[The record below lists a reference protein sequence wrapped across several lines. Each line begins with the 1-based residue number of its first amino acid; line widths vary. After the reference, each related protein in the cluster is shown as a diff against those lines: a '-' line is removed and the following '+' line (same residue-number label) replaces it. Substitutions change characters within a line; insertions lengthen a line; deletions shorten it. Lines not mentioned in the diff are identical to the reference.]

1 MFQILDI
8 VNHRKDYRH
17 NTPVEKVDNWAWI
30 GESRY
35 YVQPLKILGISRY
48 YSVLYIY
55 VQWIL
60 SIYVLNIF
68 RLWKCP
74 CDQLWSAAASCCQHE
89 YYIYNGHE
97 ISSKSVD
104 MLHEILRVLPHCHWR
119 PCLILDAND
128 SRLLWRRHVGR
139 KVGWSRNTCGSFL
152 LQHCPVECV
161 VILVVQSAEQDPE
174 ARIRDCKNLKW
185 EPEKLAQVHVVR
197 RLLKA
202 QAAAVVEIHCKLCWE
217 SLAQHLQ
224 ARFKRWN
231 KIYIHLYAHRQPQLN
246 QAWPTN
252 HPQPVYLNWCGHLFF
267 TDLLVFLLL
276 GCCFQP
282 LPWKRTPVNM

>member
-1 MFQILDI
+1 M
-8 VNHRKDYRH
+8 
-17 NTPVEKVDNWAWI
+17 
-30 GESRY
+30 
-35 YVQPLKILGISRY
+35 
-48 YSVLYIY
+48 
-55 VQWIL
+55 
-60 SIYVLNIF
+60 
-68 RLWKCP
+68 
-74 CDQLWSAAASCCQHE
+74 SCCQHE

-224 ARFKRWN
+224 ARFKMWN
-231 KIYIHLYAHRQPQLN
+231 KIYIYMPIDNLN
-246 QAWPTN
+246 QR
-252 HPQPVYLNWCGHLFF
+252 LRWCQISEFTPNFWVFWVSMAEFDRNSESFFLGHFGS
-267 TDLLVFLLL
+267 FLAHFRSF
-276 GCCFQP
+276 GAI
-282 LPWKRTPVNM
+282 